1 MCQAVRV
8 SRPMDTIKSVQGCN
22 SSSKAPCKSY
32 IFFVVVLRNGAE
44 EHMEVSLAP
53 KQQGHV

>member
-1 MCQAVRV
+1 
-8 SRPMDTIKSVQGCN
+8 MDTIKFVQGCN

-32 IFFVVVLRNGAE
+32 IYYYIFVVVVRNGAE

>member
-1 MCQAVRV
+1 
-8 SRPMDTIKSVQGCN
+8 MDTIKSVQRCN

-32 IFFVVVLRNGAE
+32 IYFFVVVRNGAE